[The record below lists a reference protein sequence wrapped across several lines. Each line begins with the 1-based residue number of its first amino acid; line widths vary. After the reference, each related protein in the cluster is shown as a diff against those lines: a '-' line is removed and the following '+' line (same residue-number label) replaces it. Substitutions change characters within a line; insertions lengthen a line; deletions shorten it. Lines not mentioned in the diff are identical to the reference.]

1 MICSW
6 CIWSM
11 KAKLIY
17 NLLNQG
23 LQTKKNYRLHMFF
36 FQTFLGRAHRARGYI
51 PDLGTKSHIIFQIL
65 SYIVIIYSVYSLSQF
80 FIYCDYMPNICQW
93 VCHYIPYIPN
103 ICEIYC
109 IVIYCE
115 IPMFDAQ
122 DLSGALVRGTSCAC
136 RIHCCPPRLSTNTWT
151 FERTCH
157 GNLGWE
163 ECNEKNIKKTKE
175 HIISK
180 IWGHPLTGYFLLEYF
195 STWKSNTPWK

>member
-1 MICSW
+1 
-6 CIWSM
+6 M

-36 FQTFLGRAHRARGYI
+36 WQTFLGRAHRARGYI

-80 FIYCDYMPNICQW
+80 FIYCD
-93 VCHYIPYIPN
+93 YIPN

-163 ECNEKNIKKTKE
+163 ECNEKT
-175 HIISK
+175 
-180 IWGHPLTGYFLLEYF
+180 
-195 STWKSNTPWK
+195 